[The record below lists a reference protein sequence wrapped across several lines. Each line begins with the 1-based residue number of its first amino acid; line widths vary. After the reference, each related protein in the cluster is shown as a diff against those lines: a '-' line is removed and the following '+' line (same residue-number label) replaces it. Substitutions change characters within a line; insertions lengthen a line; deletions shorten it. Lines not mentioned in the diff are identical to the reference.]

1 MPPAEQVDAVRGR
14 FDLRA
19 ARVWPKMAT
28 LRAMAES
35 PDIGKLVT
43 KALTRAG
50 LTDGNASI
58 DAIERELFDALR
70 GVDVTRGRWEHVFD
84 MTGTECPVA
93 VEATALGTDIIKWT
107 VSLSNPW
114 LRGTTSVHVYC
125 PANPTHMSDDDDIA
139 SACSAGYDLWSA
151 TYESMDNPLVALSAA
166 VMDTRRDWMAGADVL
181 ELGCG
186 TGRNARTCLAAGARS
201 YLGADASVGMIEEA
215 RRRVADPR
223 ASFVVA
229 DVREGPAAADLGS
242 RTFDLVLVCLVLEHF
257 PRVEGILA
265 TAAAVLTRGGR
276 AWLHELHP
284 ALHDK
289 GIRAHFR
296 HGDGEVKLPSFRH
309 DAAEL
314 TAALEGAGLH
324 PFLCAEH
331 TPSAAALARSRKLAR
346 YLGQPMLLE
355 LAATR

>member
-1 MPPAEQVDAVRGR
+1 MG
-14 FDLRA
+14 
-19 ARVWPKMAT
+19 
-28 LRAMAES
+28 
-35 PDIGKLVT
+35 PDIGTLVT
-43 KALTRAG
+43 EALARAG

-58 DAIERELFDALR
+58 DAIERELFEALR
-70 GVDVTRGRWEHVFD
+70 DVEVTPGRWEHVFD

-93 VEATALGTDIIKWT
+93 VEATALGADIVKWT

-125 PANPTHMSDDDDIA
+125 PRTPIAVRRDDELA
-139 SACSAGYDLWSA
+139 QACSAGYDLWST

-201 YLGADASVGMIEEA
+201 YLGADASAGMIEEA
-215 RRRVADPR
+215 RKRVADPR

-229 DVREGPAAADLGS
+229 DLREGLAAPDLGA
-242 RTFDLVLVCLVLEHF
+242 RKFDLVLVCLVLEHL
-257 PRVEGILA
+257 PQVDGVVA
-265 TAAAVLTRGGR
+265 TAAAALATGGR
-276 AWLHELHP
+276 AWFHELHP

-296 HGDGEVKLPSFRH
+296 HGEGVVKLPSFRH

-314 TAALEGAGLH
+314 TSAIEGAGLRLLH
-324 PFLCAEH
+324 CAGH
-331 TPSAAALARSRKLAR
+331 APSAAALARSNKLSR
-346 YLGQPMLLE
+346 YLGQPVLLE
-355 LAATR
+355 LAAAAPP